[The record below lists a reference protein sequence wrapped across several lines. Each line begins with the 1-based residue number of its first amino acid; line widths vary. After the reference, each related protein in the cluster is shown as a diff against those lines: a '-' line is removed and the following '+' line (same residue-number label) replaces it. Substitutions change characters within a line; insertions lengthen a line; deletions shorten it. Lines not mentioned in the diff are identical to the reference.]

1 MVLDMFN
8 TSRVF
13 MLASDHRWQ
22 WEEWCDKAGVPRERI
37 TEIKGLVFEA
47 FMRARAR
54 SDEVRANGALLL
66 DNQYGSPA
74 IRRAMAHGIPVGA
87 PVEKAGVFPLQWE
100 REPFYSM
107 SSGSSF
113 VKVLVRYRPEWP
125 EADREGQW
133 AKLLDLQAWCR
144 KEGIPLLLEI
154 IIMKAGEDEHEFEHH
169 GRPKMLSGLIREAYT
184 RGLVPA
190 IWKIEGTANRDGAVM
205 IDAAI
210 RERAEPRQLILGKGA
225 DASAIAG
232 WFNAAAGL
240 TSTAGFAIGRSVFME
255 PGTAYL
261 AGRQKADEAIEG
273 IASRYL
279 SFVNGWVACEQQA

>member
-1 MVLDMFN
+1 MFN

-37 TEIKGLVFEA
+37 AEIKGLVFEA

-54 SDEVRANGALLL
+54 SDDVRANGALLL
-66 DNQYGSPA
+66 DNTYGSVA
-74 IRRAMAHGIPVGA
+74 MRRAMAHGITVGA
-87 PVEKAGVFPLQWE
+87 PVEKAGAFPLQWE
-100 REPFYSM
+100 REPFHAM
-107 SSGSSF
+107 SAGNSF

-133 AKLLDLQAWCR
+133 AKLLELQAWCR
-144 KEGIPLLLEI
+144 EAKTPLLVEI
-154 IIMKAGEDEHEFEHH
+154 IIMKMGEDERDFEHQ
-169 GRPKMLSGLIREAYT
+169 GRPKMLSGVIREAYA

-190 IWKIEGTANRDGAVM
+190 IWKIEGTASRDGAVA

-210 RERAEPRQLILGKGA
+210 RERPEPRQVILGKGA
-225 DASAIAG
+225 DATAIAG
-232 WFNAAAGL
+232 WFKAGAGL
-240 TSTAGFAIGRSVFME
+240 PSMAGFAIGRSVFME

-261 AGRQKADEAIEG
+261 EGRHKADEAIEA

-279 SFVNGWVACEQQA
+279 SFVDGWVACEQTT